1 MVGNSMML
9 DKKNVENILPLTN
22 TQEGILFHYL
32 MNKEKNEYFEQ
43 LSIELSG
50 NVDGEVFQKAWL
62 KIVEVNEMLRTVFRW
77 ENIENPIQ
85 IVLKH
90 HDLQIQL
97 YDLRNCESKEKE
109 LVDIKYKD
117 RELGFDLSII
127 PFRIMLCRMEEEKY
141 EMIISSHHILYDGW
155 STGILL
161 KEFNEVYSCIQKGKE
176 PSVLKKKKFSEFIRW
191 NRQYDDS
198 SIKKFWGN
206 YLKSYEFLEKM
217 PVKQLSSDCG
227 NLYSNCKLHLDLD
240 VYKNINSFINLNQL
254 TLAALIYSAWG
265 ILQQRYNNCDDVIF
279 GTVVSGRNC
288 PISNLEN
295 VVGLFINT
303 LVTRVKTEKS
313 ESIAELCK
321 KINLN
326 IKEKIE
332 YEKTPLINLK
342 KYLEIKNDTEIFES
356 IVVIDNYPMNMLSG
370 TGVFNYGDFVMKE
383 TSNYDLTLGV
393 IDYEGIE
400 LSLTY
405 NTSKYSREMIEAMLG
420 HLSNIIQYIIDN
432 PMKKAEDID
441 MLSSREKRIILSDKY
456 LDKIEFQP
464 FNLVKLFE
472 EQVNENYNVPALISD
487 TGEKITYGKLN
498 EAANMVADSLINV
511 GGVNGESVAI
521 IMEDVFMV
529 IASMFGVLKAGGAF
543 ICIDP
548 EYPKERILTI
558 LNEVLPS
565 SILIDKNLNKAN
577 KEILESYSRENKCEL
592 FMVIDEKDGE
602 VGYRDI
608 CINDD
613 GVYTINPSI
622 YIDPNS
628 PAYIVY
634 TSGSTGQPKG
644 IVQSHKSFCQFLQWQ
659 SRQFNI
665 TRGECFF
672 QWASVTY
679 DASYCEIFGSLCFG
693 ASILITERSKKY
705 DPLQLV
711 KILEENNVTI
721 LQVVPSYF
729 RQIIEVI
736 EEQRKSGYLYSLD
749 KLKNIFLSGEKLSSK
764 LIWRWKEIYK
774 SKHKITNLYGPTET
788 VLATFYS
795 IPDIVTKETPIYVG
809 QAIDGRRIL
818 ILDKNMRLCPINVP
832 GEVYVQSEYLTL
844 GYLKNPVETEK
855 RFLKDPI
862 SPHTGPDVYRTGDI
876 GMLLPGGNIQ
886 VLGRIDNQIKLNGM
900 RVEIEE
906 IERILDSHETVLES
920 AVVLN
925 NKRNTKQMQLIA
937 YIASREEIKVTE
949 LRNYLRRFLPIYMVP
964 QKYVL
969 IEKLPRTHSNKI
981 NKKEL
986 IRIRNAKFLEINEK
1000 KMLPESEMEKEI
1012 YLIWKE
1018 LLGIDKIGV
1027 DENFFEIGGDSLLA
1041 MQLTNRLRS
1050 KFQQNITLKD
1060 FFKNQTIRGLANILN
1075 KDINADDIQEKIAQN
1090 LIKVMNLTED
1100 EASEYLKKV
1109 KKNKV

>member
-1 MVGNSMML
+1 MVDNSMKL
-9 DKKNVENILPLTN
+9 DRKNVENISPLTN
-22 TQEGILFHYL
+22 IQEGILFHYL

-43 LSIELSG
+43 LSVDLYG
-50 NVDGEVFQKAWL
+50 NVDIEVFQKAWL
-62 KIVEVNEMLRTVFRW
+62 KVVETNEMLRTLFRW
-77 ENIENPIQ
+77 ENIEHPIQ

-90 HDLQIQL
+90 YDLQIQL
-97 YDLRNCESKEKE
+97 YDFINSENKEKE
-109 LVDIKYKD
+109 LVEIKD
-117 RELGFDLSII
+117 RDRKLGFDLRTVS
-127 PFRIMLCRMEEEKY
+127 FRIMLCRIEEEKY

-161 KEFNEVYSCIQKGKE
+161 KEFDEMYSCIQNGKE
-176 PSVLKKKKFSEFIRW
+176 PSVLKKTKFAEFIKW
-191 NRQYDDS
+191 NRLCDDS
-198 SIKKFWGN
+198 SMKKFWVN

-217 PVKQLSSDCG
+217 PVKQLSSECAEI
-227 NLYSNCKLHLDLD
+227 YSNSKLKLDLD
-240 VYKNINSFINLNQL
+240 MYKNIKSFINLNQL

-265 ILQQRYNNCDDVIF
+265 ILLQRYQNCDDVIF
-279 GTVVSGRNC
+279 ATVVSGRNC
-288 PISNLEN
+288 PVSNLEN

-303 LVTRVKTEKS
+303 LVTRVKTEES
-313 ESIAELCK
+313 ESIIELCK

-326 IKEKIE
+326 IKEKVE

-342 KYLEIKNDTEIFES
+342 KYLEIKNDAELFES

-370 TGVFNYGDFVMKE
+370 SGVFNYGDFIMNE

-393 IDYEGIE
+393 MDHEGIE

-405 NTSKYSREMIEAMLG
+405 NTSKYSREMIEAMLC
-420 HLSNIIQYIIDN
+420 HLSNIIEDIITN
-432 PMKKAEDID
+432 LMKKVEDID
-441 MLSSREKRIILSDKY
+441 MLSPQEKDVILSDKY
-456 LDKIEFQP
+456 LDNIEFQP
-464 FNLVKLFE
+464 STLVKLFE
-472 EQVNENYNVPALISD
+472 EQVNENYNTLALISD
-487 TGEKITYGKLN
+487 TGEKVSYGRLN
-498 EAANMVADSLINV
+498 EVANMVADSLINA
-511 GGVNGESVAI
+511 GLVNGEPVAI

-529 IASMFGVLKAGGAF
+529 IVSMLGVIKAGGVF
-543 ICIDP
+543 TYIDT

-565 SILIDKNLNKAN
+565 KILIDKNFKKAN
-577 KEILESYSRENKCEL
+577 EDILESYSRENKCDI
-592 FMVIDEKDGE
+592 FMVSDEKVDE
-602 VGYRDI
+602 RGYRYI
-608 CINDD
+608 CIKDD
-613 GVYTINPSI
+613 AVSSSNPNI
-622 YIDPNS
+622 YIDPDS

-672 QWASVTY
+672 QWASITY

-693 ASILITERSKKY
+693 ASLLITERSKKY

-736 EEQRKSGYLYSLD
+736 EEEKKLGHLYSLD
-749 KLKNIFLSGEKLSSK
+749 KLKNILFSGEKLLSE
-764 LIWRWKEIYK
+764 LIWRWKEIYQ

-788 VLATFYS
+788 VLATFYPLS
-795 IPDIVTKETPIYVG
+795 DIVNRETPVYVG
-809 QAIDGRRIL
+809 KVIDGRRIL

-832 GEVYVQSEYLTL
+832 GEIYIQSEYLTL
-844 GYLKNPVETEK
+844 GYFKNPVETKK

-862 SPHTGPDVYRTGDI
+862 LPHTGPDVYRTGDI
-876 GMLLPGGNIQ
+876 GMLLPDGNIQ

-900 RVEIEE
+900 RVEIDE
-906 IERILDSHETVLES
+906 IERVLNSHETVLES

-925 NKRNTKQMQLIA
+925 NIRNTQQMQLIA
-937 YIASREEIKVTE
+937 YIVPKKEIKVTE
-949 LRNYLRRFLPIYMVP
+949 LRDYFRRFLPRNMVP

-969 IEKLPRTHSNKI
+969 MEKLPRTHSNKI

-986 IRIRNAKFLEINEK
+986 IQTKDVKFLQINEEK
-1000 KMLPESEMEKEI
+1000 ILPESETEKEI
-1012 YLIWKE
+1012 YLIWRE
-1018 LLGIDKIGV
+1018 LLAIDEIGV
-1027 DENFFEIGGDSLLA
+1027 DENFFDIGGDSLLS

-1075 KDINADDIQEKIAQN
+1075 NNNNQEDIQEKIAQN
-1090 LIKVMNLTED
+1090 LKKVMNLSED
-1100 EASEYLKKV
+1100 EANEYLKKV